1 MAPVCTTHRMPLQAL
16 AVLAHRRLALM
27 SRMLFTRRSI
37 MAPSMQEMPV
47 VSMSMAV
54 AVVRMLARMGQCQT
68 HIMLK
73 AIQRGHQQRGRRL
86 VLLVM
91 CIHTTKN
98 WHVFQWRRR
107 VLSRPSLTRH
117 LAQIFHRTSLRSRVR
132 VTCRVCRAHG
142 LEVLRLLLVERM
154 VCNLR
159 QRRVPHRLPTAR
171 TRQTMRHHRRRQMP
185 MRHRYVIRFERVML
199 SAIFFLLDIGSK
211 SMCAL
216 EMMFVCACLCSS
228 SW

>member
-1 MAPVCTTHRMPLQAL
+1 MVPVCTTRRMPTRVL
-16 AVLAHRRLALM
+16 AVLAHRRLVLM
-27 SRMLFTRRSI
+27 SRMLFMRRCI
-37 MAPSMQEMPV
+37 VAPSMQEVPEMA
-47 VSMSMAV
+47 MSV
-54 AVVRMLARMGQCQT
+54 AVVEMPARMGQHQA

-73 AIQRGHQQRGRRL
+73 AIQRGHQRRGRRL
-86 VLLVM
+86 VLLAV
-91 CIHTTKN
+91 CIHTAKN
-98 WHVFQWRRR
+98 WRGSPWRRR

>member
-37 MAPSMQEMPV
+37 MAPSMQEVPV
-47 VSMSMAV
+47 VSMSM

-117 LAQIFHRTSLRSRVR
+117 LAQIFRRTSLRSRVR
-132 VTCRVCRAHG
+132 VTCLVCRAHG
-142 LEVLRLLLVERM
+142 LEVARLLPVERM
-154 VCNLR
+154 VCRLR
-159 QRRVPHRLPTAR
+159 QRRMPQRLLTAR
-171 TRQTMRHHRRRQMP
+171 TRQMMRHHRRHQMP
-185 MRHRYVIRFERVML
+185 IRHRYIRRFERIRL
-199 SAIFFLLDIGSK
+199 SVVFSR
-211 SMCAL
+211 
-216 EMMFVCACLCSS
+216 
-228 SW
+228 